1 MAARP
6 RPLSPHLQ
14 IYRPQLTSVLSISH
28 RLTGI
33 GLMVGTLMLTCW
45 LVAAA
50 GGGATYEAIR
60 GFLGSIIGR
69 LLLLGWSFC
78 LFYHLLNGVRHL
90 VWDAGWGFELKEAYA
105 TGWAVVAGS
114 GVLTLAAWIAAYV
127 AR

>member
-14 IYRPQLTSVLSISH
+14 VYRPQLTSVLSISH

-50 GGGATYEAIR
+50 GGGVTYEAIR